1 MWPPAGGGGG
11 VGSTTAGGSV
21 PRGGT
26 SPWGGSLGALDAL
39 QPSADEAWPQ
49 TEAELAR
56 HYHHHIMDE
65 KQRHLEPLS
74 EDLAEWLNHVLG
86 KSDHFLTRLSPS
98 RLSSS
103 VITITPSP
111 SSPLSPSP

>member
-1 MWPPAGGGGG
+1 MRRGEEKWVWPPPGEGGGGG
-11 VGSTTAGGSV
+11 APAVASAAGGSTS
-21 PRGGT
+21 RGGT

-86 KSDHFLTRLSPS
+86 KSINFDSNSLEMSFE
-98 RLSSS
+98 
-103 VITITPSP
+103 
-111 SSPLSPSP
+111 

>member
-1 MWPPAGGGGG
+1 MWPPPSGGGG
-11 VGSTTAGGSV
+11 AK
-21 PRGGT
+21 GGT

-39 QPSADEAWPQ
+39 RPASDEAWPQ

-86 KSDHFLTRLSPS
+86 KITSIYYHHHCS
-98 RLSSS
+98 RY
-103 VITITPSP
+103 
-111 SSPLSPSP
+111 